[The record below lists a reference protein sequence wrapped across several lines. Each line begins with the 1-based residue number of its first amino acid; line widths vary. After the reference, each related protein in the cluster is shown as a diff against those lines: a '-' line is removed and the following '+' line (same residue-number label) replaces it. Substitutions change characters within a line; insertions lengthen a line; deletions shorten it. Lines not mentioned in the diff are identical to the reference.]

1 MITRAVLLIALLLV
15 GIAPVSAQQSGGPIR
30 EIIIEGSQRI
40 EQSTVRSYL
49 LVREGDPF
57 DAERIDRSLK
67 SLFATGL
74 FADISIDR
82 RAQALVIRLVENPI
96 INRIAFEGNQRVED
110 EVLEAEVQLRPR
122 VVFTRTKV
130 QEDLQRIL
138 DVYKVRGRFA
148 ASVVPKVIRLEQNR
162 VDLVFEIEEG
172 ELTKVENIRFV
183 GNRAMDDSD
192 LREVIRTKE
201 AIWYRFF
208 TSDDTYDPDR
218 LAFDRELLRRHY
230 LSEGYADFRVRSVVA
245 ELTPERDSFFITFT
259 VDEGQRYKFGTF
271 DISSELRGLDG
282 DSLRGLVEFEEGDWY
297 DSGLVD
303 EVVDKLTDEV
313 GNLGFAFVDIRP
325 EIDRDRE
332 NRTIGLNFRI
342 NEGPRVFVE
351 RIDITGNVRTIDKV
365 IRREFRLVEGDAFN
379 SAKLRRSQQ
388 RIRNLGYFSNVEI
401 DQVPGSA
408 PDKAVV
414 SANVE
419 EQSTGSLS
427 VGAGFSTDAGVLGEF
442 SIRERNLLGRGQEL
456 ALSVSIGAKQNQVD
470 LAFTEPYFLDREV
483 RAGVDLFRRSRD
495 LQSSRSHDF
504 TETGGGVRFGYPLSE
519 NLSQSLRYQFRAS
532 EIEKVQ
538 ANASNL
544 IKAQA
549 GTRYVS
555 EVSQTLLYDQRDSR
569 INPTDGYFVR
579 LGSDLAGLG
588 GDVAYLR
595 NTASSGY
602 YLPVADEWVLST
614 GGRVGYIVGLGEDV
628 EIADRYFLGGS
639 TLRGFESS
647 GVGPRDKSTDDA
659 LGGEWVYNGTV
670 ELGFPVGLPNEFGI
684 RARMFTDFGSAGGVS
699 PSNANV
705 LDPGSLR
712 LSAGAGLGWS
722 SPLGPIAIDFGFP
735 ILEEDEDRDE
745 LIRINFGTRF

>member
-1 MITRAVLLIALLLV
+1 M
-15 GIAPVSAQQSGGPIR
+15 
-30 EIIIEGSQRI
+30 
-40 EQSTVRSYL
+40 
-49 LVREGDPF
+49 
-57 DAERIDRSLK
+57 
-67 SLFATGL
+67 
-74 FADISIDR
+74 
-82 RAQALVIRLVENPI
+82 
-96 INRIAFEGNQRVED
+96 
-110 EVLEAEVQLRPR
+110 
-122 VVFTRTKV
+122 
-130 QEDLQRIL
+130 
-138 DVYKVRGRFA
+138 
-148 ASVVPKVIRLEQNR
+148 IRLEQNR
-162 VDLVFEIEEG
+162 VDLVFEIDEG

-282 DSLRGLVEFEEGDWY
+282 DPLRELVEFEEGDWY
-297 DSGLVD
+297 DSSLVD

-325 EIDRDRE
+325 QIDRDRE
-332 NRTIGLNFRI
+332 NRIINLNFRI

-351 RIDITGNVRTIDKV
+351 RIDITGNVRTIDRV

-470 LAFTEPYFLDREV
+470 LGFTEPYFLDREV

-544 IKAQA
+544 IRAQQ

-722 SPLGPIAIDFGFP
+722 SPLGPIAVDFGFP

-745 LIRINFGTRF
+745 TIRINFGTRF

>member
-30 EIIIEGSQRI
+30 EIIIEGSHRI

-82 RAQALVIRLVENPI
+82 QAQTLVIRLVENPI

-110 EVLEAEVQLRPR
+110 EVLETEVQLRPR

-138 DVYKVRGRFA
+138 AVYRVRGRFA

-162 VDLVFEIEEG
+162 VDLVFEIDEG

-282 DSLRGLVEFEEGDWY
+282 DSLRGHVEFEEGDWY
-297 DSGLVD
+297 DSSLVD
-303 EVVDKLTDEV
+303 DVVDKLTDEV
-313 GNLGFAFVDIRP
+313 GKLGFAFVDIRP
-325 EIDRDRE
+325 QIDRDRE
-332 NRTIGLNFRI
+332 NRTISLNFRI

-379 SAKLRRSQQ
+379 SAKLRRSRQ
-388 RIRNLGYFSNVEI
+388 RIRNLGYFSGVEI
-401 DQVPGSA
+401 EQAPGSA
-408 PDKAVV
+408 PDKAVI
-414 SANVE
+414 SASVE

-442 SIRERNLLGRGQEL
+442 SLQERNLLGRGQEL
-456 ALSVSIGAKQNQVD
+456 RLSISLAAKRSQID
-470 LAFTEPYFLDREV
+470 LGFTEPYFLDREV
-483 RAGVDLFRRSRD
+483 RAGVDIFRRSSD
-495 LQSSRSHDF
+495 LQASRSYDF
-504 TETGGGVRFGYPLSE
+504 TETGGGVRFGFPLSE
-519 NLSQSLRYQFRAS
+519 NLSQTLRYQFRAS
-532 EIEKVQ
+532 EIENVQ
-538 ANASNL
+538 FGASAL
-544 IKAQA
+544 IRAQA

-555 EVSQTLLYDQRDSR
+555 EVSQVLLYDQRDSR
-569 INPTDGYFVR
+569 ISPRDGYFVR

-588 GDVAYLR
+588 GTVFYLR

-602 YLPVADEWVLST
+602 FLPVADEWVLST
-614 GGRVGYIVGLGEDV
+614 RGRVGYIVGLGEDV
-628 EIADRYFLGGS
+628 EIADRYFLGGA
-639 TLRGFESS
+639 TLRGFESA

-659 LGGEWVYNGTV
+659 LGGEWVYNGSV
-670 ELGFPVGLPNEFGI
+670 ELGFPIGLPNEFGI
-684 RARMFTDFGSAGGVS
+684 RARMFTDIGSAGGVS

-705 LDPGSLR
+705 LDPGSMR
-712 LSAGAGLGWS
+712 LAVGAGLGWS
-722 SPLGPIAIDFGFP
+722 SPIGPIAIDFGFP
-735 ILEEDEDRDE
+735 ILKEDEDRDE
-745 LIRINFGTRF
+745 TIRINFGTRF

>member
-15 GIAPVSAQQSGGPIR
+15 GIAPASAQQSGGPIR
-30 EIIIEGSQRI
+30 EIIIEGFHRI

-57 DAERIDRSLK
+57 DPERIDRSLK

-82 RAQALVIRLVENPI
+82 QAQALVIRLVENPI
-96 INRIAFEGNQRVED
+96 INRIVFEGNQRVED
-110 EVLEAEVQLRPR
+110 EVLETEVQLRPR

-130 QEDLQRIL
+130 QEDLRRIL
-138 DVYKVRGRFA
+138 DVYRVRGRFA

-162 VDLVFEIEEG
+162 VDLVFEIDEG

-230 LSEGYADFRVRSVVA
+230 LSEGYADFRVSSVVA

-282 DSLRGLVEFEEGDWY
+282 DTLRGLVEFEEGDWY

-325 EIDRDRE
+325 QIDRDRE
-332 NRTIGLNFRI
+332 NRTISLNFRI

-351 RIDITGNVRTIDKV
+351 RIDITGNVRTIDTV

-388 RIRNLGYFSNVEI
+388 RIRNLGYFSDVEI
-401 DQVPGSA
+401 EQVPGSA

-414 SANVE
+414 SVNVE

-427 VGAGFSTDAGVLGEF
+427 VGAGFSTDVGPLGEF
-442 SIRERNLLGRGQEL
+442 SLQERNLLGRGQEL
-456 ALSVSIGAKQNQVD
+456 KLSMSLAAERSQID
-470 LAFTEPYFLDREV
+470 LGFTEPYFLDREV
-483 RAGVDLFRRSRD
+483 RAGVDLFRRSSD
-495 LQSSRSHDF
+495 LQDSRSYDF
-504 TETGGGVRFGYPLSE
+504 TETGGGVRFGFPLNE
-519 NLSQSLRYQFRAS
+519 HLSQSLRYQFRAS
-532 EIEKVQ
+532 EIENVHGS
-538 ANASNL
+538 ASNL
-544 IKAQA
+544 IRAQE

-555 EVSQTLLYDQRDSR
+555 EVSQVLLYDQRNSR

-588 GDVAYLR
+588 GTVFYLR

-602 YLPVADEWVLST
+602 FVPVIDEWILST
-614 GGRVGYIVGLGEDV
+614 RGRVGYIVGLGEDV
-628 EIADRYFLGGS
+628 EVADRYFLGGS
-639 TLRGFESS
+639 TLRGFESA
-647 GVGPRDKSTDDA
+647 GVGPRDKLTNDA
-659 LGGEWVYNGTV
+659 LGGEWAYNGTV

-684 RARMFTDFGSAGGVS
+684 RARMFTDFGSVGGVS

-705 LDPGSLR
+705 LDTGSVR
-712 LSAGAGLGWS
+712 LAVGAGLGWS
-722 SPLGPIAIDFGFP
+722 SPIGPIAVDFGFP
-735 ILEEDEDRDE
+735 ILKEDEDRDE
-745 LIRINFGTRF
+745 AIRINFGTRF